1 MQHLNDA
8 LVLHNNKNEV
18 KKNSQNALKLNK
30 KQDGTIIPCTKNV
43 KKRLTINKNM
53 INYRTYFNKKDLIMT
68 KTISAKPA
76 TIKRDWY
83 LIDATDLV
91 LGRLSSQIATILR
104 GKNKTSY
111 TPHMDCGDYVVV
123 INADK
128 VAFTG
133 KKLEQKMYYHHTGYI
148 GGIKGISAAKLMEKK
163 PEDVIYKAVQRM
175 ISRNK
180 LGRQM
185 MTKLRVYAGAEHPHT
200 AQNPIALD
208 IASKNRKN
216 KRSDV

>member
-1 MQHLNDA
+1 
-8 LVLHNNKNEV
+8 
-18 KKNSQNALKLNK
+18 
-30 KQDGTIIPCTKNV
+30 
-43 KKRLTINKNM
+43 
-53 INYRTYFNKKDLIMT
+53 MT

-83 LIDATDLV
+83 LIDATDLI

-133 KKLEQKMYYHHTGYI
+133 KKLDQKMYYHHTGYM

-200 AQNPIALD
+200 AQNPIVLD